1 MVPIVIHS
9 NWGDS
14 NDYNANFVVFSFVP
28 IRFCYTCVDLTF
40 RYYDVHIYI
49 LIFHVHN
56 LMYESLL
63 QKSNVFSCQDY

>member
-9 NWGDS
+9 VWGDS
-14 NDYNANFVVFSFVP
+14 NANFVVFSSIP
-28 IRFCYTCVDLTF
+28 TRFRYTYVDLTF

-63 QKSNVFSCQDY
+63 QKSNVFSHLDY